1 MRDQHNEEQI
11 QQIPQKYWI
20 PEKYDEIKI
29 PLEVEQIR
37 KRRQNLLK
45 ESRVT
50 ELTKKYQ
57 FDKYAFSR
65 LTDNEIFYHV
75 RIYLAIFHI
84 NKFRNYKIKSKISEE
99 IWLRNEGLP
108 TGEGL
113 FQLYSKERGYN
124 VEGVVDDLNM
134 LLGG

>member
-20 PEKYDEIKI
+20 PEKYDESKI

-37 KRRQNLLK
+37 MRRQNLLK
-45 ESRVT
+45 ESRVI
-50 ELTKKYQ
+50 ELNKKYQ

-65 LTDNEIFYHV
+65 LTDNKIFDHTH
-75 RIYLAIFHI
+75 IYLAIFHI

-108 TGEGL
+108 IGESL
-113 FQLYSKERGYN
+113 FQLYIWFCNEQWRAVKI
-124 VEGVVDDLNM
+124 
-134 LLGG
+134 